1 MLNLAEAFKKFSAGT
16 TVDTSVQPISLNDKV
31 LLIDGLNM
39 YIRCFSATPTMND
52 DGNHVGGVSG
62 FLRSMGA
69 AIRQHRP
76 SRVIVVFDGVGGSQ
90 RRRSIFKEYKSNRKM
105 MTRLNR
111 TYDWGGT
118 DEQSLQAEQESMKA
132 QLLLLTEILDTL
144 PVTVI
149 TIDKVEADDTIAY
162 LAAHIQEKNGKV
174 VILSNDKDFLQ
185 LVNEDVMVWNPLKKK
200 LYNAPLTVEDYG
212 FHPNNFLLYRVVT
225 GDKSD
230 NIPGVDGIKEKTLLK
245 YFPELAHEEKRD
257 IDFLIESAT
266 RQVADK
272 KKPPVALINLLA
284 STELLKLNMQLM
296 RLDSEALMS
305 VNARMKVLDKYDA
318 LPYRLNKY
326 ELTRLVTMS
335 KMMSSFEK
343 WDEWVITIF
352 GPLNR
357 YNTIENTHE

>member
-1 MLNLAEAFKKFSAGT
+1 MLNLAEAFAKFKAGSAHT
-16 TVDTSVQPISLNDKV
+16 THHPVNLNDRV
-31 LLIDGLNM
+31 LLIDGMNM

-52 DGNHVGGVSG
+52 DGSHVGGVSG

-90 RRRSIFKEYKSNRKM
+90 RRREIYKDYKSNRKM

-111 TYDWGGT
+111 TYDWGGS
-118 DEQSLQAEQESMKA
+118 DEESLRAEQESMKA
-132 QLLLLTEILDTL
+132 QLLLLVEILNCL

-149 TIDKVEADDTIAY
+149 TIDKVEADDVIAY
-162 LAAHIQEKNGKV
+162 LATHIEEKSGKAI
-174 VILSNDKDFLQ
+174 ILSNDKDFLQ
-185 LVNEDVMVWNPLKKK
+185 LVNENITVWNPLKKQ
-200 LYNAPLTVEDYG
+200 LYTPTRVVEDYG

-245 YFPELAHEEKRD
+245 HFPELALSESRD
-257 IDFLIESAT
+257 IDFLIDSAT
-266 RQVADK
+266 HQIADK
-272 KKPPVALINLLA
+272 KKPPVVLLNLL
-284 STELLKLNMQLM
+284 SSVDTLKLNMKLM
-296 RLDSEALMS
+296 RLDAEALMS
-305 VNARMKVLDKYDA
+305 VNARMRVLDKFDS
-318 LPYRLNKY
+318 LPTTLNKY
-326 ELTRLVTMS
+326 ELTRLVSMS

-343 WDEWVITIF
+343 WDEWVITLF

-357 YNTIENTHE
+357 HNANENTHE